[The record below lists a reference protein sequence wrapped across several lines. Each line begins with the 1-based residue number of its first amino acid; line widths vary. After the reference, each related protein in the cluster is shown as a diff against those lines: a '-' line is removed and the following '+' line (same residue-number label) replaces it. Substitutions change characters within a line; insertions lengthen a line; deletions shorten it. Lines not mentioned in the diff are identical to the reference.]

1 MGKKKNVNI
10 DGAKNN
16 SKEKVEQI
24 KGKEPLLIS
33 VGQSNLRERTEKY
46 REEKNLRE
54 CLWDN

>member
-1 MGKKKNVNI
+1 MNI